1 MLAKNPRPQYRSIIK
16 KTAGVLFVIEAVS
29 FAGSYFVWSR
39 LNSSREFRHQ
49 CHINYPSILE
59 GYYKI
64 GEYLD
69 TSNTAAITRQQ
80 DHMVWAAQAQKK
92 E

>member
-1 MLAKNPRPQYRSIIK
+1 MFCIFV
-16 KTAGVLFVIEAVS
+16 VLS
-29 FAGSYFVWSR
+29 
-39 LNSSREFRHQ
+39 
-49 CHINYPSILE
+49 
-59 GYYKI
+59 